1 MSFEAINYLTLKQL
15 CEELSISLA
24 TGKNWVK
31 LGKITPDG
39 NKDLEPS
46 FSREYV
52 DNLKKEILSGENK
65 ALKSRRNK
73 KYVSGNG
80 LYTSYVSEDCKSVY
94 EVRKLLGLIEEND
107 IELTKEVV
115 QYFVA
120 DCALRLFSEKDK
132 LPFAGQRGTLQKF
145 AKGEIS
151 IGKYD
156 ELVRALI
163 DDADACVRF
172 CQENSLLFD
181 LNYYY
186 EFKEDILGLIYI
198 SCINYGNRKAKGAY
212 YTPNTVVKKL
222 IRNLQISDGKSVLD
236 PCCGTGNFLLQLPDF
251 ARIDAVYG
259 YDIDPICI
267 KISRINMALRFAGA
281 DLNTICEHFTEKN
294 FLLEKNDIKFDYIIG
309 NPPWGFE
316 FSEKEKV
323 ELKLQYIVAVGKN
336 IESYDVFLE
345 QGLKNLQKD
354 GVLAFVLPE
363 AILNVKAHMPIRRYI
378 LEEDTLSFIEYLGD
392 AFDGVQCPCILM
404 GVAKTE
410 GQFSTV
416 GLRINDG
423 KRKYVINAD
432 RRVSEEYFSFLT
444 TDDEYE
450 IIEKVRALDNTR
462 FLLNNADFALGI
474 VTGDNK
480 KYISD
485 VKTDFNEMV
494 LKGSDICKYHINQTD
509 NYIVF
514 EPENFQQVAPTQMYR
529 APEKLLYRFI
539 CNQLVFAYDDKQ
551 TLSLNSCN
559 VMVPHL
565 EGAPIK
571 YILAILNSR
580 IAQFIYKKEFNSVKI
595 LRSHI
600 ESIPIPIVDEETQ
613 KKVIEV
619 VDQLIE
625 GKVLKDAERLYDELD
640 TMIFDIFDISLRQ
653 RAIVKEAV
661 DGENKFLA

>member
-1 MSFEAINYLTLKQL
+1 MSFEALDYITLKQL
-15 CEELSISLA
+15 CEELSVSLA
-24 TGKNWVK
+24 TGRNWVK

-52 DNLKKEILSGENK
+52 ENLKKELLSGDNK
-65 ALKSRRNK
+65 VLKSRRNK
-73 KYVSGNG
+73 KYVSGNA
-80 LYTSYVSEDCKSVY
+80 LYTSYVSENCKSVY

-107 IELTKEVV
+107 IELTKENV
-115 QYFVA
+115 QLFVA

-132 LPFAGQRGTLQKF
+132 LPFSGQRGVLLKF

-151 IGKYD
+151 LGQYD
-156 ELVRALI
+156 ELVQTLI
-163 DDADACVRF
+163 KSPDECVRF
-172 CQENSLLFD
+172 CEQYPLLFD

-198 SCINYGNRKAKGAY
+198 SCINFGNRKAKGAY
-212 YTPNTVVKKL
+212 YTPNSVVKKM
-222 IRNLQISDGKSVLD
+222 IRNLEIKEGNTVLD

-251 ARIDAVYG
+251 ARLDDVYG
-259 YDIDPICI
+259 FDTDPICI
-267 KISRINMALRFAGA
+267 KISRINMALRFPGA
-281 DLNTICEHFTEKN
+281 DISMICDHFMEKN
-294 FLLEKNDIKFDYIIG
+294 YLKEKTEIKFDYVIG
-309 NPPWGFE
+309 NPPWGYE
-316 FSEKEKV
+316 FTENEKV

-345 QGLKNLQKD
+345 QGIKTLKEN
-354 GVLAFVLPE
+354 GVLSYVLPE
-363 AILNVKAHMPIRRYI
+363 AILNVKAHMPIRKYI
-378 LEEDTLSFIEYLGD
+378 MDDNVIRFIEYLGD

-404 GVAKTE
+404 GVSHSDSS
-410 GQFSTV
+410 FSTV
-416 GLRINDG
+416 GLKINDG
-423 KRKYVINAD
+423 KRKYVINTE
-432 RRVSEEYFSFLT
+432 RKVSPEYFSFLT
-444 TDDEYE
+444 NDEEYE
-450 IIEKVRALDNTR
+450 IIEKVKALDNTR
-462 FLLNNADFALGI
+462 FLLNNADFTLGI

-485 VKTDFNEMV
+485 VKSDLNEMV
-494 LKGSDICKYHINQTD
+494 LKGSDICKYHINETE

-514 EPENFQQVAPTQMYR
+514 QPENFQQVAPTEMYR

-559 VMVPHL
+559 IVVPHL

-580 IAQFIYKKEFNSVKI
+580 IAQFIFKKEFNSVKI

-600 ESIPIPIVDEETQ
+600 ESIPIPIVDADTQ
-613 KKVIEV
+613 KRIIEL
-619 VDQLIE
+619 VDKLIE
-625 GKVLKDAERLYDELD
+625 GQFIKEAERLYDELD
-640 TMIFDIFDISLRQ
+640 VMIFDIFDISLRQ

-661 DGENKFLA
+661 DGENKFLV